1 MNEAQIQAKATIAAS
16 LIQSRAIDVEALGSP
31 NKDISNHKLVHLR
44 DLTERIY
51 SALAMDHPAK

>member
-1 MNEAQIQAKATIAAS
+1 MNEAQIQAKATIAGS

-31 NKDISNHKLVHLR
+31 SKDISNHKLIHLR

-51 SALAMDHPAK
+51 NALALDQPAK